1 MINLETKGFSD
12 KLSWLLATWTW
23 HQSCNSCILYKI
35 CATADHILTSAFK
48 VSPKIYWNMNIS
60 KDIGREPQIH
70 RCHWGMT
77 VQWAFVSYRKGSW
90 ANASSSMLHSPKRLL
105 KLLKWCKN
113 VYFCHAQPWSHARCY
128 FTHSL
133 KCTKFDFDLTV
144 PPAGFNC
151 FWCFSFIKQ
160 KSAWLRLW
168 RLGKNVFSA
177 QKPTRWKTKMTELM
191 C

>member
-1 MINLETKGFSD
+1 
-12 KLSWLLATWTW
+12 
-23 HQSCNSCILYKI
+23 
-35 CATADHILTSAFK
+35 
-48 VSPKIYWNMNIS
+48 MNIS
-60 KDIGREPQIH
+60 RDIGREPQIH

-113 VYFCHAQPWSHARCY
+113 VYFCCAQPWSHARCY

-133 KCTKFDFDLTV
+133 KCTKFGFDLTF

-151 FWCFSFIKQ
+151 FIKQ

-168 RLGKNVFSA
+168 SLVSMYDKTGKKCLFCLKKQQDGKPRWQSWRLKVLLTLLDPRLSCLLKLRNVI
-177 QKPTRWKTKMTELM
+177 KKLHG
-191 C
+191 